1 MDSTDQALTEQST
14 TEQPKVESEQPN
26 KDSQT
31 FDVWW
36 QSMTWEQLADS
47 YKKLQGEYTKS
58 RQELSTSKKES
69 ELSDEDKNAIA
80 FLKKN
85 GFQTVDD
92 LEAMKAKTDQDAN
105 LQRIIDNNPDLQ
117 TNEAAIRDLTS
128 SSWLAPEDVIEKYGF
143 KSKDKLAKAKAQ
155 GDVVWNPAP
164 KKKWVADMSMDEYE
178 KWRKEKGIWT
188 WQVWT
193 FS

>member
-155 GDVVWNPAP
+155 GDVVWSPAP